1 MQDRGW
7 LIYREAI
14 LGLGN
19 RNYSKDG
26 TDLLAEIF
34 DARPG
39 REHWGKVGPWL
50 KQHAKVVEL
59 TRQGAGKP
67 ALGFI
72 LGRSGSIDDQQVYPG
87 YNQWNS
93 MDDAMLVS
101 VLLPHLSDL
110 KNLAN
115 VLAADARYGREQGD
129 SERVMSDVE
138 ALLKLGEQVHG
149 DDQFVVVDLVAI
161 GILHLALEQVEA
173 SLLDEKCRLSDEEFR
188 KLAQMLSRPKVA
200 ADLVSFAGLR
210 LMIQDV
216 VQRCYTDDGKG
227 DGHLTLEGQRIL
239 NAIGSMPQPG
249 RKGGSEALHGA
260 MITMLTPAVAA
271 SRKNVL
277 QHYGRMMDLADANL
291 KRPMREAKWKEYEQ
305 QVPEMAG
312 DFQKMRRPMV
322 ILMAG
327 RLANAQERAEKYLGY
342 RDGVVVGI
350 ALELWRRRHGEWPRS
365 LDVLAPEYL
374 PSVPADRITGEAV
387 KYVIAEGKPVVYSVG
402 ADRKDDGGR
411 MVVGKDGKKAPAA
424 AARWDVEAQKAE
436 SGDWVLYPQ
445 NSGAEE
451 R

>member
-1 MQDRGW
+1 MLRMIPQDEKPRRRVRWYVVRAIGLMAGVILAVYLVLGMRFLTGYPTPTVNYLEELNRPKLAVPMQDRGW

-39 REHWGKVGPWL
+39 SEHWEKVGPWL
-50 KQHAKVVEL
+50 KQHAQVVEL

-72 LGRSGSIDDQQVYPG
+72 LGRSGSINDQQVYPG
-87 YNQWNS
+87 YNRNAQWNS

-173 SLLDEKCRLSDEEFR
+173 SLLDDKCKLSDDELR

-210 LMIQDV
+210 LMIQ
-216 VQRCYTDDGKG
+216 
-227 DGHLTLEGQRIL
+227 
-239 NAIGSMPQPG
+239 
-249 RKGGSEALHGA
+249 
-260 MITMLTPAVAA
+260 
-271 SRKNVL
+271 
-277 QHYGRMMDLADANL
+277 
-291 KRPMREAKWKEYEQ
+291 
-305 QVPEMAG
+305 
-312 DFQKMRRPMV
+312 
-322 ILMAG
+322 
-327 RLANAQERAEKYLGY
+327 
-342 RDGVVVGI
+342 
-350 ALELWRRRHGEWPRS
+350 
-365 LDVLAPEYL
+365 
-374 PSVPADRITGEAV
+374 
-387 KYVIAEGKPVVYSVG
+387 
-402 ADRKDDGGR
+402 
-411 MVVGKDGKKAPAA
+411 
-424 AARWDVEAQKAE
+424 
-436 SGDWVLYPQ
+436 
-445 NSGAEE
+445 
-451 R
+451 